1 VRTREFDGP
10 LELLLYLV
18 RRQGIEVREL
28 KVAPITDA
36 YLAQLDL
43 LHALDLDTAGE
54 FLVMAAT
61 LCWLKSRELLPRR
74 QDDDADDDEDDP
86 RERLIRRL
94 VDYERYR
101 DASERLGQLPMLGRD
116 TFARTVVPL
125 DPGERPLEA
134 GVDAMGLL
142 EVFYG
147 VVRRHSEPPVVHE
160 VELEPYSL
168 REMAG
173 WVLDRLD
180 QGPRALSD
188 LLAQLEHRLDRVV
201 AFLAS
206 LEMARLQLIDI
217 QQSHHLAPVVL
228 HPRLPRG
235 DADLSALAGGA

>member
-1 VRTREFDGP
+1 MRTREFDGP

-18 RRQGIEVREL
+18 RRQGIDVRAL
-28 KVAPITDA
+28 QVAPITDA
-36 YLAQLDL
+36 YLAQLEL
-43 LHALDLDTAGE
+43 MQALDLDTAGE

-61 LCWLKSRELLPRR
+61 LCWLKSRELLPQRS
-74 QDDDADDDEDDP
+74 DDVDEEEEEDP

-101 DASERLGQLPMLGRD
+101 EASERLGQLPMLGRD
-116 TFARTVVPL
+116 TFARPAVPL
-125 DPGERPLEA
+125 DPSERPVEP

-142 EVFYG
+142 EIFYG
-147 VVRRHSEPPVVHE
+147 VLQRHSEPPVVHE

-173 WVLDRLD
+173 WILDRLES
-180 QGPRALSD
+180 GPRSLSD
-188 LLAQLEHRLDRVV
+188 LLSQLEHRLDRVV

-217 QQSHHLAPVVL
+217 QQSHHLAP
-228 HPRLPRG
+228 
-235 DADLSALAGGA
+235 